1 LNRLLNYNASGEF
14 DVFDTIE
21 ISGSGVNSVVKG
33 SKAIRVT
40 SQNKTILDVNDIN
53 RDVND
58 AIKKDTN
65 NTFELHF
72 DSPSEATGYIINKIN
87 DVIYAEGR
95 KYLNDNAIPLMFRD
109 YNLNNAVYYDGTD
122 LPKTL

>member
-72 DSPSEATGYIINKIN
+72 DSPSEAT
-87 DVIYAEGR
+87 VILSIE
-95 KYLNDNAIPLMFRD
+95 LMMLFM
-109 YNLNNAVYYDGTD
+109 LKVVST
-122 LPKTL
+122 